1 MAIRLSPDKG
11 GGLTMV
17 GSTRWYSELTVSH
30 AKVLI
35 GSFLGWVFDGY
46 ENYAI
51 IVVLGPVLKS
61 LLTPEQFRSP
71 AIWAGLVIGA
81 VLLGWGIGGLVG
93 GILADYIGR
102 KTMMMWSVF
111 LYALL
116 SGLTAFSTS
125 IWMLLAFRF
134 LTGLAMGSEWSTGIS
149 LINETWP
156 ERARAKGAGFL
167 QSGFGFGTLLA
178 ALLWFLIADT
188 KPFGF
193 ETWRLMFVFG
203 ALPAVFLLY
212 IWKGVQESER
222 WKQAIREKRWAATEV
237 ASQVASGAAEG
248 KRPFTLAEVFR
259 ESESRRRVIL
269 CFVLSVVT
277 MIGWYAVASW
287 LALFSVSMAV
297 REGLPNAQSWG
308 AWIAMLYTVGAI
320 TAYLLA
326 GFIADGMGRRKY
338 LIFTFL
344 GCLVFTPIMYH
355 FTPTVFAM
363 QFVAPMNGFFT
374 LGCAYSWMAIYPAE
388 LFTSSVRSTAI
399 SFVFNGSRL
408 IAFFFP
414 VIAGT
419 MINSFGGIANTAM
432 ILGTI
437 YVIGLIVPIWLPET
451 KGKGLAG

>member
-1 MAIRLSPDKG
+1 MPQISAPANEPATGAAKA
-11 GGLTMV
+11 V
-17 GSTRWYSELTVSH
+17 RWHSELTLSH
-30 AKVLI
+30 GKVLL

-46 ENYAI
+46 ENYAV

-61 LLTPEQFRSP
+61 LLTPEQMHTP
-71 AIWAGLVIGA
+71 AIWAGLVIGV

-93 GILADYIGR
+93 GTLADYVGR

-203 ALPAVFLLY
+203 AVPALFLLY

-237 ASQVASGAAEG
+237 SASVVSAGAEG
-248 KRPFTLAEVFR
+248 KRPFTMAEIFR
-259 ESESRRRVIL
+259 EPESRRRVVL

-297 REGLPNAQSWG
+297 HEKLVNAKSWG

-320 TAYLLA
+320 VAYLLA

-344 GCLVFTPIMYH
+344 GCLVFTPVMYYL
-355 FTPTVFAM
+355 TPTVFAM
-363 QFVAPMNGFFT
+363 QFVAPLNGFFT

-399 SFVFNGSRL
+399 SFIFNGSRL
-408 IAFFFP
+408 IACFFP
-414 VIAGT
+414 IIAGT
-419 MINSFGGIANTAM
+419 MINHFGGIANTAM

-437 YVIGLIVPIWLPET
+437 YIIGLIVPIWLPET
-451 KGKGLAG
+451 RGRGLAE